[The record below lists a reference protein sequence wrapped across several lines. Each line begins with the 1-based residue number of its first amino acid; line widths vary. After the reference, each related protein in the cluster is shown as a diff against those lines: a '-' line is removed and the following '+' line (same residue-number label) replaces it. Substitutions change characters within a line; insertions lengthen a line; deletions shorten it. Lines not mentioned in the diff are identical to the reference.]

1 MCTVSWRRAG
11 ADFEVFFNRDEQRTR
26 PPAREPRVHA
36 DAPIPYVA
44 PIDPVAD
51 GTWLAAN
58 AAGLVVGILN
68 YYDGQRAPP
77 PPNPCSRGRLV
88 LDQMAQRDAG
98 AVRAAM
104 QAADLSRYPAFVLL
118 ALDRAAGVVLHWDGR
133 ALRAEAA
140 GERHRPLSTSSVDTD
155 EVLRERRARY
165 AALAGA
171 GEPSAEALLAF
182 HRDTIPRG
190 GAYSVWMERADA
202 WTVSFSRV
210 VVGADAVRYAYQ
222 SRGAAEPIVV
232 SLPLSS

>member
-11 ADFEVFFNRDEQRTR
+11 PDFEVFFNRDEQRTR
-26 PPAREPRVHA
+26 PLAREPRVHGEGLLPFI
-36 DAPIPYVA
+36 APV
-44 PIDPVAD
+44 DPVAD

-77 PPNPCSRGRLV
+77 PLNPCSRGRLV
-88 LDQMAQRDAG
+88 LDQMAYRDVG
-98 AVRAAM
+98 GVRAAL
-104 QAADLSRYPAFVLL
+104 QATDLSRYPAFVLL
-118 ALDRAAGVVLHWDGR
+118 ALDRAAGVVLHWDGC

-210 VVGADAVRYAYQ
+210 TVGAGAVRYAYQ
-222 SRGAAEPIVV
+222 SRGAASAVVV
-232 SLPLSS
+232 SLPVAI